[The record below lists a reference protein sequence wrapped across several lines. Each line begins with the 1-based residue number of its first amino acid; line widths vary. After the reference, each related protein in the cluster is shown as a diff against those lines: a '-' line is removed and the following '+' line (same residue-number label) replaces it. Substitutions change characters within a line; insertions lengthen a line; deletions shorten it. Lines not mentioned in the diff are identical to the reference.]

1 MANFLLF
8 SLGIVGLPAEI
19 QGERR
24 TSVLVVDDER
34 GPREA
39 LRLIF
44 ERTYDVTVVDSGERA
59 IELLRRERVD
69 LVTLDLKMP
78 GMSGVETLAA
88 IREIDPEVDVVVVTG
103 FGSYDTAIEAMR
115 LHAFDFLT
123 KPFDVGR
130 VLSTVARAVERRKSR
145 SHRSPGEEI
154 DQLIDQLI
162 RELDELE
169 IQIASRLTERD
180 RTSFDRVRLFAFSL
194 RDELE
199 NLVGKQPPTEH

>member
-1 MANFLLF
+1 MATFLLF
-8 SLGIVGLPAEI
+8 VSTIVGLPAEI

-24 TSVLVVDDER
+24 SSILVVDDER

-44 ERTYDVTVVDSGERA
+44 ERTYDVTVVDSGEHA
-59 IELLRRERVD
+59 VEFLRREAVD

-88 IREIDPEVDVVVVTG
+88 IRKIHPDVDVVVVTG
-103 FGSYDTAIEAMR
+103 FGSYEAAVEAMR

-130 VLSTVARAVERRKSR
+130 VLSTVARALERRKAR
-145 SHRSPGEEI
+145 ATRGPKEEI

-169 IQIASRLTERD
+169 IQVTARLTERD
-180 RTSFDRVRLFAFSL
+180 RTSFDRVRLFAVSL

-199 NLVGKQPPTEH
+199 HIVGKSPSSGR

>member
-1 MANFLLF
+1 
-8 SLGIVGLPAEI
+8 VGLPAEI

-24 TSVLVVDDER
+24 SSILVVDDER

-59 IELLRRERVD
+59 VEALRRERID

-88 IREIDPEVDVVVVTG
+88 IREIDPEVDVIVVTG

-145 SHRSPGEEI
+145 ARRSPREEI
-154 DQLIDQLI
+154 DQLIDQLL

-199 NLVGKQPPTEH
+199 HLVGKQPPTEH

>member
-1 MANFLLF
+1 
-8 SLGIVGLPAEI
+8 VGLPAEI

-24 TSVLVVDDER
+24 ASILVVDDER

-44 ERTYDVTVVDSGERA
+44 ERTYDVIVVDSGERA
-59 IELLRRERVD
+59 VEAMRRERID

-145 SHRSPGEEI
+145 SRRTPGEEI

>member
-1 MANFLLF
+1 M
-8 SLGIVGLPAEI
+8 GLAAEI
-19 QGERR
+19 QGSGR
-24 TSVLVVDDER
+24 SSILVVDDER

-44 ERTYDVTVVDSGERA
+44 ERTYDVTTVDSGEQA
-59 IELLRRERVD
+59 LEYLRRRSVD

-78 GMSGVETLAA
+78 GMNGVETLSA
-88 IREIDPEVDVVVVTG
+88 IRQIAPEIDVIVVTG
-103 FGSYDTAIEAMR
+103 FGSYDSAIEAMR
-115 LHAFDFLT
+115 LHAFDFVT

-130 VLSTVARAVERRKSR
+130 VLSTVARAIERRKTR
-145 SHRSPGEEI
+145 VRRGPAEEL
-154 DQLIDQLI
+154 DVLIDQLI

-169 IQIASRLTERD
+169 AQVSPRLAERD

-199 NLVGKQPPTEH
+199 RLVSRSEPAKR

>member
-1 MANFLLF
+1 M
-8 SLGIVGLPAEI
+8 GLPAEN
-19 QGERR
+19 QGTGR
-24 TSVLVVDDER
+24 SSILVVDDER

-44 ERTYDVTVVDSGERA
+44 ERSYDVFVVESGEQA
-59 IELLRRERVD
+59 LEFLRRQSVD

-78 GMSGVETLAA
+78 GMNGVQTLAG
-88 IREIDPEVDVVVVTG
+88 IREIVPDIDVVVVTG
-103 FGSYDTAIEAMR
+103 FGSYDAAIDAMR

-123 KPFDVGR
+123 KPFDVGK
-130 VLSTVARAVERRKSR
+130 VLSTVGRAIERRR
-145 SHRSPGEEI
+145 TRTRRGPAAEL
-154 DQLIDQLI
+154 DTLIDQLL

-169 IQIASRLTERD
+169 TQVSPRLSERD

-199 NLVGKQPPTEH
+199 HIVAPRGPVVQ